1 MPYQPRPP
9 ITLSKKA
16 CLELKTILEKDI
28 GHEALNK
35 LSEAEI
41 NHIGCLMLTL
51 TAIQL
56 KIRIRE
62 KKRSI
67 HIDTP

>member
-1 MPYQPRPP
+1 MVMSYLPRPP
-9 ITLSKKA
+9 VQLSEKA
-16 CLELKTILEKDI
+16 LSELKVVLEQDI
-28 GHEALNK
+28 GKDALSR

-62 KKRSI
+62 RKRQI
-67 HIDTP
+67 

>member
-1 MPYQPRPP
+1 MSYLPRPP
-9 ITLSKKA
+9 VQLSEKA
-16 CLELKTILEKDI
+16 LSELKVVLEQDI
-28 GHEALNK
+28 GKEALNR

-62 KKRSI
+62 KKRQI
-67 HIDTP
+67 I